1 MLLRKVLAAAALTI
15 SLLVA
20 PTAAAAAAK
29 APALEDATAAVSRAT
44 DRDKT
49 GTTTDQPTTTTSN
62 PVILVGGLVGIA
74 VAYEPLAA
82 RLRADGH
89 QTFVYELPGLGLGDI
104 VASAEALRGYVAQVR
119 TTTGAAKVD
128 IVGHSE
134 GGIVSRYYLKYLGG
148 TAEVER
154 YLSLGSPHYGTY
166 LANIAEFIG
175 VGNCIGVLACRQM
188 TIGSEFIGHLNV
200 GDDTPGPVRYSTVR
214 TLQDELVRPTATAA
228 LADGATNVLIQAY
241 CPLRVVGHLG
251 LILDGTTYTVIKAV
265 LTDGAIRP
273 DCSAA

>member
-1 MLLRKVLAAAALTI
+1 MLLRKVLAATALTVTLLI
-15 SLLVA
+15 S
-20 PTAAAAAAK
+20 PAA
-29 APALEDATAAVSRAT
+29 ATAASADT
-44 DRDKT
+44 GTSPDKT
-49 GTTTDQPTTTTSN
+49 PNSATTAAN
-62 PVILVGGLVGIA
+62 PVVLVGGLLGIA

-89 QTFVYELPGLGLGDI
+89 RTFVYELPGLGLGDI

-119 TTTGAAKVD
+119 ATTGAAKVD

-175 VGNCIGVLACRQM
+175 VGDCIGVLACRQM
-188 TIGSEFIGHLNV
+188 TIGSEFIRHLNA

-241 CPLRVVGHLG
+241 CPLRAVGHLG
-251 LILDGTTYTVIKAV
+251 LILDGTTYTIIRAV
-265 LTDGAIRP
+265 LTDGPVRP
-273 DCSAA
+273 DCAAA